1 MGCDLQRYQRRAS
14 HLRAGRA
21 PAATLPPVT
30 VPGGTDAGGRP
41 VTGTRRGSALQ
52 SDDPRRLGPFALSA
66 RLGSGGMGVVY
77 LARHDAGHEAAVK
90 VVHPHLVGDPDF
102 GVRFAREIAVARSV
116 DAPWTARVLD
126 ADPHGERPWLATEFV
141 DGPALDEQVAR
152 AGGLPRSAL
161 EILGRRLA
169 EALAGLH
176 AGGVVHRDLKPS
188 NVLLGTD
195 GPRLID
201 FGIAR
206 SIDATK
212 ITHTGLVMGTPAYM
226 APEQA
231 EGEDAGPPADVFSLA
246 SVLFFAATGAGPFG
260 TASHPAA
267 MLLRILQRTPDTSA
281 LPAPLDEWLRPCFAR
296 DPAERPTAGQLVT
309 AWTPTPTLV
318 DVAGRPQ
325 ATPAL
330 GAPPEQDRRVPRLL
344 SQARAVLAVLVA
356 VAMAAAFFWVPT
368 TSVDPATR
376 PAPAAVPVWP
386 AIEKLAE
393 IDLSAP
399 VKAVEALAWPRIAA
413 VSEDGVQIVDVEART
428 ASPVLPLPDRSSV
441 TASADGARLY
451 VAGYGLTTVDVAT
464 GTVGPVHG
472 DRTYIWHDIAVD
484 PDGRRGYVSYRGRTG
499 VDVVDLADGQVI
511 DTIPTTLS
519 AAVLT
524 LVGGGQDLVVS
535 GHYDVLT
542 TDPKIIAE
550 DGNDATIVFDTL
562 IKRPVRRIPGRAYPV
577 LAAGD
582 GRDANLIIDSTTLRR
597 YSSRDRSVGEA
608 RSLLSVVF
616 RAGAPP
622 QGDAIVVD
630 GGKLG
635 EFYVM
640 DSSGLP
646 RQDLSAIVGSPAAV
660 AFSRD
665 GGRLY
670 AVDSARRQVVQVLD
684 SSGLDR

>member
-14 HLRAGRA
+14 HLRAGQA
-21 PAATLPPVT
+21 PDATLPPVT

-52 SDDPRRLGPFALSA
+52 SADPRRLGPFALAA

-102 GVRFAREIAVARSV
+102 RVRFAREIAVARSV

-231 EGEDAGPPADVFSLA
+231 EGEESGPPADVFALA

-267 MLLRILQRTPDTSA
+267 MLLRILQRTPDTA
-281 LPAPLDEWLRPCFAR
+281 ELPAPLDQWLRPCFAK
-296 DPAERPTAGQLVT
+296 DPAERPTA
-309 AWTPTPTLV
+309 AELV
-318 DVAGRPQ
+318 DAWAPQ
-325 ATPAL
+325 ATPTLIATKL
-330 GAPPEQDRRVPRLL
+330 VERPNADERPSPSERAPRLL
-344 SQARAVLAVLVA
+344 VAANAVLALLI
-356 VAMAAAFFWVPT
+356 AAAIVLAFFPLPT
-368 TSVDPATR
+368 TATAPQQPAARPDGALPQIAQVAELPMGGRVGGIAATR
-376 PAPAAVPVWP
+376 DGRTLMVMVDGGIRFVDTATRAVTPRV
-386 AIEKLAE
+386 
-393 IDLSAP
+393 
-399 VKAVEALAWPRIAA
+399 ALP
-413 VSEDGVQIVDVEART
+413 DGVSGASFAPDGNRIYLAGRGIRALDV
-428 ASPVLPLPDRSSV
+428 RSGAV
-441 TASADGARLY
+441 TGA
-451 VAGYGLTTVDVAT
+451 VGDTSNSGYLNSFA
-464 GTVGPVHG
+464 
-472 DRTYIWHDIAVD
+472 ID
-484 PDGRRGYVSYRGRTG
+484 PDGRTAYATFRLRTDLAVIDLTDGREIGAVPIGTTDSRVSWVGDGRVAVIGGIPSTGPGQADDLLVDTAARKVIGTLPTFAHDVDATGDRAFVLLAGGKVAIVDAASGKPTGSPLAGLPSSASSVVVSPDGHTMTGWGSLREPTVLHIADTDGVPRQDVETGGEIRGVGFAPDGRTMYVSVGKGR
-499 VDVVDLADGQVI
+499 
-511 DTIPTTLS
+511 DT
-519 AAVLT
+519 VL
-524 LVGGGQDLVVS
+524 
-535 GHYDVLT
+535 
-542 TDPKIIAE
+542 
-550 DGNDATIVFDTL
+550 VFDTGVL
-562 IKRPVRRIPGRAYPV
+562 VR
-577 LAAGD
+577 
-582 GRDANLIIDSTTLRR
+582 
-597 YSSRDRSVGEA
+597 
-608 RSLLSVVF
+608 
-616 RAGAPP
+616 
-622 QGDAIVVD
+622 
-630 GGKLG
+630 
-635 EFYVM
+635 
-640 DSSGLP
+640 
-646 RQDLSAIVGSPAAV
+646 
-660 AFSRD
+660 
-665 GGRLY
+665 
-670 AVDSARRQVVQVLD
+670 
-684 SSGLDR
+684 